1 MLNRTF
7 TPRVSKLNLQLTDI
21 SVKLSVTSLQEMF
34 SHHNAEEKTTFKS
47 PASCRSLYS
56 DRTSFLSF
64 FFLLFSLFFG
74 RHFEK
79 ALSTSAE
86 YPKCR
91 RDIYFKSPNNVSQR
105 GSFGRKKKKLE
116 RVLNGRA
123 AASQDRERF
132 FFFSSNRLR
141 RLIR

>member
-21 SVKLSVTSLQEMF
+21 SVKLSVTSLQQMF
-34 SHHNAEEKTTFKS
+34 SHHNAEEKTFKS

-64 FFLLFSLFFG
+64 FFFFFLFFLG
-74 RHFEK
+74 AILRKHSPPRRNTQNVGVTFISK
-79 ALSTSAE
+79 AQIMYLKEAHL
-86 YPKCR
+86 
-91 RDIYFKSPNNVSQR
+91 
-105 GSFGRKKKKLE
+105 GGKKKKLE

-132 FFFSSNRLR
+132 FFSPATDRDVS
-141 RLIR
+141 